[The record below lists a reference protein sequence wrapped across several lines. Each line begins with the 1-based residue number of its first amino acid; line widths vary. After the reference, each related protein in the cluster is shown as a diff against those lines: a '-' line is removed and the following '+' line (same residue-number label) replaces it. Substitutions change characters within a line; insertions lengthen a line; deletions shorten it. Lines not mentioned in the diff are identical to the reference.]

1 MSIDDAT
8 FETLAESAL
17 QAMADGLEDSEADNL
32 DIELEEGVL
41 TIEVDDGGTFL
52 LNKHTPLKQLW
63 LSSPK
68 SGASH
73 YTYDE
78 AAGRWLSTRDSADL
92 IERLVA
98 EMTDVTGVAIRLDG

>member
-8 FETLAESAL
+8 FETLAEAAL
-17 QAMADGLEDSEADNL
+17 QAVSDRLEDSDADNL
-32 DIELEEGVL
+32 DVDFDEGVL

-52 LNKHTPLKQLW
+52 LNKHAPLKQIW

-73 YTYDE
+73 YAYD
-78 AAGRWLSTRDSADL
+78 ADSGRWISTRDSTDL
-92 IERLVA
+92 LQLLAA
-98 EMTDVTGVAIRLDG
+98 EMAQVTGVDVRLD

>member
-8 FETLAESAL
+8 FETLAEAAL
-17 QAMADGLEDSEADNL
+17 QSIADTLEDADADNL
-32 DIELEEGVL
+32 DVELEEGVL

-52 LNKHTPLKQLW
+52 LNKHAPMKQLW

-73 YTYDE
+73 YALAE
-78 AAGRWLSTRDSADL
+78 EGGRWLSTRDGTDL
-92 IERLVA
+92 LGLLAA
-98 EMTDVTGVAIRLDG
+98 EMSQVTGLNISLD